1 MKKLV
6 LIGAMVFAISGCSM
20 FGGDSASSAS
30 SGAADAAAAKSAIAS
45 AEAAVKKAAKI
56 GGEWRDSKKKFI
68 KKAKAAASKKDYKTA
83 IKLANKA
90 KAEGEMG
97 YKQAMAEKNAGP
109 WGALK

>member
-6 LIGAMVFAISGCSM
+6 LLGAMIFAISGCSSM
-20 FGGDSASSAS
+20 GGSADS
-30 SGAADAAAAKSAIAS
+30 GGADAAAAKSAISA
-45 AEAAVKKAAKI
+45 AEAAVKKAAKV

-68 KKAKAAASKKDYKTA
+68 KKAKAAASKKDYKKA

-97 YKQAMAEKNAGP
+97 YAQAIAEKDAGP
-109 WGALK
+109 WVF

>member
-20 FGGDSASSAS
+20 FGGGDSASS
-30 SGAADAAAAKSAIAS
+30 GGADAAAAKSAIAD
-45 AEAAVKKAAKI
+45 ATAAVKKAAKV
-56 GGEWRDSKKKFI
+56 GGEWRDTKKKFI
-68 KKAKAAASKKDYKTA
+68 KKAKAAASKKDYKKA

-97 YKQAMAEKNAGP
+97 YTQAMAEKNAGP
-109 WGALK
+109 WVF